1 MPKFG
6 TVYVCQ
12 QCGYESPRW
21 MGRCPDCDAWNS
33 FMETLRAKTTASSPK
48 MGKISSAISPIAEV
62 ETPSGQ
68 RHSTEIGELDRVL
81 GGGLMPGS
89 VVLVGGEPGIGK
101 STLMTVAAHRLSGST
116 NRAVIYFSGE
126 ENPAQLKT
134 RAKRID
140 AVGPSLLVSAETEL
154 DAIIALIQ
162 SNQPVAVVVDSIQT
176 VYDSHLESPPGT
188 VSQIRGC
195 AQHLLTCAKETD
207 TAIFL
212 IGHVT
217 KEGLIAGPKLL
228 EHMVDTVLYFEGD
241 RHHNYRLLR
250 AVKNR
255 FGASDEL
262 GIFEMTDAGLVEI
275 TNPSQLLLSERSTGL
290 PGSAITTTMEGSRP
304 LLTEIQALVTRSF
317 LANPRRVINGLDYNR
332 TGMLLAVLEKRLGF
346 RLGEQDVF
354 MNVTGGVRLV
364 EPATDLAVTLAV
376 ASSFR
381 DEPCD
386 PTTVAV
392 GEIGLSGEIRSVSRL
407 DVRLR
412 EAARQGFQRAI
423 VPRASWNKIHSKP
436 TIEVVPVTALPQAI
450 STMFGIKKD

>member
-1 MPKFG
+1 MPKSS
-6 TVYVCQ
+6 TSYICQ

-21 MGRCPDCDAWNS
+21 LGRCPDCDAWNS
-33 FMETLRAKTTASSPK
+33 FIETLRTKTAASPPNS
-48 MGKISSAISPIAEV
+48 GKATSAISAITDV
-62 ETPSGQ
+62 EATIGQ
-68 RHSTEIGELDRVL
+68 RYSTEIGELDRVL
-81 GGGLMPGS
+81 GGGLIPGS

-101 STLMTVAAHRLSGST
+101 STLMMVAAHRLSNST
-116 NRAVIYFSGE
+116 DRAVIYFSGE

-134 RAKRID
+134 RAKRIN

-154 DAIIALIQ
+154 DSILALIQ
-162 SNQPVAVVVDSIQT
+162 SKQPLAVVVDSIQT
-176 VYDSHLESPPGT
+176 VYDSRLESPPGT

-195 AQHLLTCAKETD
+195 AQHLLASAKESD

-212 IGHVT
+212 VGHVT
-217 KEGLIAGPKLL
+217 KEGLMAGPKLL
-228 EHMVDTVLYFEGD
+228 EHIVDTVLYFEGD

-262 GIFEMTDAGLVEI
+262 GIFEMTDAGLIEI

-290 PGSAITTTMEGSRP
+290 PGSAVTTTLEGSRP

-346 RLGEQDVF
+346 RLSDQDVF
-354 MNVTGGVRLV
+354 MNVTGGIRLI
-364 EPATDLAVTLAV
+364 EPATDLTVTLA
-376 ASSFR
+376 ATSSFR

-386 PTTVAV
+386 SLTVTI
-392 GEIGLSGEIRSVSRL
+392 GEVGLSGEIRSVSRL

-412 EAARQGFQRAI
+412 EATRQGFQRAI
-423 VPRASWNKIHSKP
+423 VPRASWSKIHSKLD
-436 TIEVVPVTALPQAI
+436 IEVVPVNALPQAI
-450 STMFGIKKD
+450 SAMFGIKKG